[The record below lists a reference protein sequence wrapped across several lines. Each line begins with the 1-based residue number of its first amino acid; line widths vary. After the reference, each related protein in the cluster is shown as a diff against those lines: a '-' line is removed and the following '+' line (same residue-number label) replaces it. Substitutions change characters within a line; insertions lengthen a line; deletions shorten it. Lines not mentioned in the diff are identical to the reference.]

1 MHAAIDG
8 IIRRNHFHHCTR
20 GLWLDWQ
27 AQGTRVTQNLF
38 HDNTLPNEENA
49 NPEGM
54 DGIGEDIFIEIS
66 TDRHW
71 WTITYCFRT
80 ARMKLATQGV
90 AVVHNLIA
98 GSFTAVGRG
107 VNNGS
112 DKLPS
117 PRYTPYH
124 VPHRTE
130 INGFMTVLHGDC
142 RFYNNIFIQK
152 PVRAG
157 MEEIRKLT
165 GDNEWDDGNLTAGT
179 VPYSGYPTL
188 EEYVARFEGY
198 CGMGSESRRIC
209 ITRSCRYG
217 FGGNVYFNGA
227 KPAEQEQDAVVDTEH
242 EITIGVKEENG
253 KWKLGDQC
261 LRLSAAECPVQ

>member
-1 MHAAIDG
+1 MHAAIDV

-49 NPEGM
+49 NLEGM

-66 TDRHW
+66 HGPTLVDNNVLLSDR
-71 WTITYCFRT
+71 
-80 ARMKLATQGV
+80 AMKLATQGV

-112 DKLPS
+112 EKLPS

-124 VPHRTE
+124 VPHLSL
-130 INGFMTVLHGDC
+130 IH
-142 RFYNNIFIQK
+142 IFNRK
-152 PVRAG
+152 RAG
-157 MEEIRKLT
+157 MRRRRGTDCFCKRRT
-165 GDNEWDDGNLTAGT
+165 GKRRSSDYRGSCPASGDVYKRQFLRNPTAIFRF
-179 VPYSGYPTL
+179 SRFSCSSCSPTTC
-188 EEYVARFEGY
+188 APAC
-198 CGMGSESRRIC
+198 CGRSA
-209 ITRSCRYG
+209 TASCR
-217 FGGNVYFNGA
+217 
-227 KPAEQEQDAVVDTEH
+227 
-242 EITIGVKEENG
+242 
-253 KWKLGDQC
+253 LC
-261 LRLSAAECPVQ
+261 S